1 MEDKTKA
8 DYISIAE
15 NFIRRYVGEP
25 VTPKAIT
32 DALIARAGEYR
43 PDYWRRLRK
52 GLEVQQ
58 RELGYD
64 KAAARIAATKNPITR
79 TKKGRAAVKP
89 KQKRVRSVKPEDTE
103 RLINEARKRG
113 LYGLASAIHV
123 VSETGA
129 RPAELHRITCTDD
142 GVITIVGAKKIAD
155 APDQKGRG
163 ADRVLKYQGDISVM
177 QNTLLWVRD
186 TDVAEL
192 QQQVRTLSRQV
203 WPTRKWH
210 PSFYSW
216 RHQMG
221 SNLKSSGFT
230 REQIAYVMG
239 HQSVESVDKYG
250 NRRSAKGRVPV
261 VPDESADLSAVRDP
275 AAIRAAA
282 ANAEVQQDQGLDLD
296 LDHYI
301 APKPSGGGGFE
312 PGM

>member
-1 MEDKTKA
+1 MEDKTRA

-15 NFIRRYVGEP
+15 NFIKRYVAEP
-25 VTPKAIT
+25 VTTKGIT

-52 GLEVQQ
+52 GLEIQQ
-58 RELGYD
+58 RELGFD
-64 KAAARIAATKNPITR
+64 KAAAQIAGTKNPV
-79 TKKGRAAVKP
+79 TKTKEARAAVKP
-89 KQKRVRSVKPEDTE
+89 KQKRVRSVKPQDTE
-103 RLINEARKRG
+103 KLINEATSQG
-113 LYGLASAIHV
+113 LHELAAALYV
-123 VSETGA
+123 VAETGA
-129 RPAELHRITCTDD
+129 RPAELPGIRMTDD
-142 GVITIVGAKKIAD
+142 GVITITGVKKIAESD
-155 APDQKGRG
+155 DQKGRG
-163 ADRVLKYQGDISVM
+163 ADRTLRYHGDMNNMSAALAWM
-177 QNTLLWVRD
+177 RNA
-186 TDVAEL
+186 DVSKL
-192 QQQVRTLSRQV
+192 QQDVRTFVRQV
-203 WPTRKWH
+203 WPTRKWY

-250 NRRSAKGRVPV
+250 NRRSAKGRVSV

-275 AAIRAAA
+275 TALREEAKKEAAEFDDFV
-282 ANAEVQQDQGLDLD
+282 NQEL
-296 LDHYI
+296 

>member
-1 MEDKTKA
+1 MQEKTKA

-15 NFIRRYVGEP
+15 NFIRKYVPEP
-25 VTPKAIT
+25 VTAKAIT
-32 DALIARAGEYR
+32 DALIKRAPEYR

-64 KAAARIAATKNPITR
+64 KAAARIAATKNPVTAGYQG
-79 TKKGRAAVKP
+79 KGKSPAKP
-89 KQKRVRSVKPEDTE
+89 KQQRVRSVKPEDT
-103 RLINEARKRG
+103 RKLIDTAVEQG
-113 LYGLASAIHV
+113 LMQLAAAIYV
-123 VSETGA
+123 ISETGA
-129 RPAELHRITCTDD
+129 RPAELASIRMSDEGVLTIT
-142 GVITIVGAKKIAD
+142 GAKKIAGK
-155 APDQKGRG
+155 KGRG
-163 ADRVLKYQGDISVM
+163 ADRVLRYQGDIDVM
-177 QNTLLWVRD
+177 RKALDLLDVV
-186 TDVAEL
+186 DVAKL
-192 QQQVRTLSRQV
+192 QQQIRTHSRKV

-221 SNLKSSGFT
+221 SNLKSSGST

-239 HQSVESVDKYG
+239 HQSVDSVDKYG
-250 NRRSAKGRVPV
+250 NRRSANGRVPV

-275 AAIRAAA
+275 IALREEAKKAAA
-282 ANAEVQQDQGLDLD
+282 EFDDFVNQEL
-296 LDHYI
+296 

>member
-1 MEDKTKA
+1 MEAKTKA

-79 TKKGRAAVKP
+79 TKQTRKAIKP
-89 KQKRVRSVKPEDTE
+89 KQQRVRSVKPEDTE
-103 RLINEARKRG
+103 RLINEATRQG
-113 LYGLASAIHV
+113 LHELAAALYV
-123 VSETGA
+123 VAETGA
-129 RPAELHRITCTDD
+129 RPAELPGITMTDD
-142 GVITIVGAKKIAD
+142 GVITIVGVKKIAD
-155 APDQKGRG
+155 SDDQKGRG
-163 ADRVLKYQGDISVM
+163 ADRTLKYQGDMDNMKAALSWM
-177 QNTLLWVRD
+177 RNA
-186 TDVAEL
+186 DVPKL

-221 SNLKSSGFT
+221 SNLKSSGFS
-230 REQIAYVMG
+230 REAIAYVMG

-261 VPDESADLSAVRDP
+261 VPDDSADLSQVRDP

-282 ANAEVQQDQGLDLD
+282 QAAEQGLDLDLD

-301 APKPSGGGGFE
+301 APKPSGGGFE

>member
-1 MEDKTKA
+1 MEAKTKA

-15 NFIRRYVGEP
+15 NFIRKYVAEP

-32 DALIARAGEYR
+32 DALIARAPEYR

-89 KQKRVRSVKPEDTE
+89 KQKRVRSVKLKDTE
-103 RLINEARKRG
+103 QLINEATRQG
-113 LYGLASAIHV
+113 LHELAAALYV
-123 VSETGA
+123 VAETGA
-129 RPAELHRITCTDD
+129 RPAELPGIRMTDD
-142 GVITIVGAKKIAD
+142 GVITITGVKKIAD
-155 APDQKGRG
+155 SDDQKGRG
-163 ADRVLKYQGDISVM
+163 ADRTLKYQGDMDDMKAALSWM
-177 QNTLLWVRD
+177 RNA
-186 TDVAEL
+186 DVPKL

-203 WPTRKWH
+203 WPTRKWY

-221 SNLKSSGFT
+221 SNLKSSGFS

-282 ANAEVQQDQGLDLD
+282 QAAEQDQGLNLD
-296 LDHYI
+296 LDQYI
-301 APKPSGGGGFE
+301 PPKPSGGGFE

>member
-1 MEDKTKA
+1 MEAKTKA
-8 DYISIAE
+8 DYISIAN
-15 NFIRRYVGEP
+15 NFIRKYVPEP

-89 KQKRVRSVKPEDTE
+89 KQKRVRSVKLKDTE
-103 RLINEARKRG
+103 QLINEATRQG
-113 LYGLASAIHV
+113 LHELAAALYV
-123 VSETGA
+123 VAETGA
-129 RPAELHRITCTDD
+129 RPAELPGIRMTDD
-142 GVITIVGAKKIAD
+142 GVITITGVKKIAD
-155 APDQKGRG
+155 SDDQKGRG
-163 ADRVLKYQGDISVM
+163 ADRTLKYQGDMDDMKAALSWM
-177 QNTLLWVRD
+177 RNA
-186 TDVAEL
+186 DVPKL

-203 WPTRKWH
+203 WPTRKWY

-221 SNLKSSGFT
+221 SNLKSSGFS

-282 ANAEVQQDQGLDLD
+282 QAAEQDQGLNLD
-296 LDHYI
+296 LDQYI
-301 APKPSGGGGFE
+301 PPKPSGGGFE

>member
-1 MEDKTKA
+1 MEAKTKA

-15 NFIRRYVGEP
+15 NFIRKYVAEP

-58 RELGYD
+58 REAGYS
-64 KAAARIAATKNPITR
+64 KAADRIAATKNPITR

-103 RLINEARKRG
+103 RLINEATRQG
-113 LYGLASAIHV
+113 LHELAAALYV
-123 VSETGA
+123 VAETGA
-129 RPAELHRITCTDD
+129 RPAELPGITMTDD
-142 GVITIVGAKKIAD
+142 GVITIVGVKKIAD
-155 APDQKGRG
+155 SDDQKGRG
-163 ADRVLKYQGDISVM
+163 ADRTLRYGGDIDNM
-177 QNTLLWVRD
+177 RAALTWMRNA
-186 TDVAEL
+186 DVSRL

-203 WPTRKWH
+203 WPTRKWY